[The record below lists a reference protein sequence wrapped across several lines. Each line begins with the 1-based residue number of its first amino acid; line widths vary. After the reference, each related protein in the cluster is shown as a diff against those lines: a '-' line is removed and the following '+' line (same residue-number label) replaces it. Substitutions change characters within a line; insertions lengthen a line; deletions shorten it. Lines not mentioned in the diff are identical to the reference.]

1 VTAVR
6 AWGAAH
12 RVGGMDRDVDK
23 PGEASNR
30 PSPFLNS
37 LKHEPTTRF
46 HKSLIGLCRSRSCD
60 SCRAPADAARRPKRR
75 VRALAGHDRQL
86 QSRLVDHDRYSSS
99 RAYGAPAATHLLKE
113 LPRGEHLAV
122 LTGAR
127 PVALQIGARTRLGTK
142 GERCSVALVL
152 RCTLIVCIRHP
163 RSDSAQHF
171 TLTDAA
177 PSALALRRS
186 QAWRAGNMHLV
197 AYDET
202 ELSGACIRLL
212 HHDCRR
218 LTGTSLSSEAWKSPS
233 SALWHTAT
241 ARPCASRP
249 CRTPW
254 QVSWLEV

>member
-1 VTAVR
+1 MTAVR
-6 AWGAAH
+6 AWGAAR

-37 LKHEPTTRF
+37 LKHEPRTRF
-46 HKSLIGLCRSRSCD
+46 HKSLLGLCRSRSCD

-75 VRALAGHDRQL
+75 VRALVGHDRQL
-86 QSRLVDHDRYSSS
+86 QSRLVGHGRYSSS

-127 PVALQIGARTRLGTK
+127 PVALQIGACTRLGIK
-142 GERCSVALVL
+142 GERCSVALIL
-152 RCTLIVCIRHP
+152 RCTLIVCVRHS

-186 QAWRAGNMHLV
+186 QAWRAGNMHLI

-218 LTGTSLSSEAWKSPS
+218 LTGTPLSSA
-233 SALWHTAT
+233 A
-241 ARPCASRP
+241 
-249 CRTPW
+249 
-254 QVSWLEV
+254 

>member
-1 VTAVR
+1 MTAVR

-60 SCRAPADAARRPKRR
+60 SCRAPADAAGRPKRR
-75 VRALAGHDRQL
+75 VRALVGQHRQL
-86 QSRLVDHDRYSSS
+86 QSRLVDPGRCSRS
-99 RAYGAPAATHLLKE
+99 RAYGIPAATHLQKQHPL
-113 LPRGEHLAV
+113 GEHLAV

-127 PVALQIGARTRLGTK
+127 RVALQNGARTRLGTK
-142 GERCSVALVL
+142 GERCSVPLIL
-152 RCTLIVCIRHP
+152 RCTLIVCIRHC

-171 TLTDAA
+171 TLTGAA
-177 PSALALRRS
+177 PPALALRRS
-186 QAWRAGNMHLV
+186 QAWRAGHMYLD
-197 AYDET
+197 AYDEVEPT
-202 ELSGACIRLL
+202 GACLRLL

-218 LTGTSLSSEAWKSPS
+218 LTGTPLSSEA
-233 SALWHTAT
+233 
-241 ARPCASRP
+241 
-249 CRTPW
+249 
-254 QVSWLEV
+254 

>member
-6 AWGAAH
+6 AWGAAR

-75 VRALAGHDRQL
+75 VRALVGHDRQL
-86 QSRLVDHDRYSSS
+86 QSRSVDHGRYSRS

-113 LPRGEHLAV
+113 LPRGKHLAV

-127 PVALQIGARTRLGTK
+127 RVALQIGARTRLGTK
-142 GERCSVALVL
+142 GERCSVAFVL
-152 RCTLIVCIRHP
+152 RCTLIVCIRRP

-171 TLTDAA
+171 TLTGAA
-177 PSALALRRS
+177 PPALALRRS
-186 QAWRAGNMHLV
+186 QAWRAGHMHLD
-197 AYDET
+197 AYDEVERT
-202 ELSGACIRLL
+202 GACLRLV
-212 HHDCRR
+212 HHDCWAAHRYPTFIR
-218 LTGTSLSSEAWKSPS
+218 SVKISEFGTSAHRHSMPS
-233 SALWHTAT
+233 
-241 ARPCASRP
+241 
-249 CRTPW
+249 
-254 QVSWLEV
+254 